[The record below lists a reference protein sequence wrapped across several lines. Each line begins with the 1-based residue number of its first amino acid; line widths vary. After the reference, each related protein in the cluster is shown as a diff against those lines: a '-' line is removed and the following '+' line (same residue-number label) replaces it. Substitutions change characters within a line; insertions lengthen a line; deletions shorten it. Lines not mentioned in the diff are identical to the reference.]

1 MKKTTA
7 RAPAATT
14 KEQAFRSALAFLA
27 SQSDFPMHVRRI
39 AHRALYQQDGGLPTV
54 EEEDAAAHAAV
65 ERAFALDAA
74 QHARCPRGC
83 DGRAQCLAD
92 QK

>member
-14 KEQAFRSALAFLA
+14 KEQAFREVLAFLA
-27 SQSDFPMHVRRI
+27 ADSDMPMHVRRI
-39 AHRALYQQDGGLPTV
+39 AHRVLYQHDGGLPTV

-74 QHARCPRGC
+74 RHARCPRGC
-83 DGRAQCLAD
+83 DGREQCRAD